1 MSRRATRQATPSV
14 TPSPAPHPVD
24 ANPVAAALDEKPQE
38 GTHEKDAANSGIAKS
53 NDKPRL
59 QAREER
65 LAARLES
72 LPSQPGCY
80 LFRGEQGEVLYVG
93 KAKSLRSRVRSYFQA
108 GSSDER
114 AFIPWLR
121 RELFDIETVLT
132 GTEKEAAIL
141 ENNLIKE
148 YKPKYNVKLRDDKEF
163 LSLRLDERK
172 PFARLEVVRRPELDH
187 AKHFGPFPSATAAR
201 RTLHLVERHFK
212 LRTCSD
218 RELNSRKRPC
228 IQYQIKRCPAP
239 CVYDVDVEFYAA
251 QVKAVALFLQ
261 GRHDEVTGIL
271 EERMRA
277 ASRELDFEAASVLRD
292 QIRAIVEVREQ
303 QRIVSD
309 KDRDV
314 DVLGLYR
321 EGELVEVVLLIVRAG
336 RLLDVQRVSR
346 VRSDLDDAEVVA
358 AFLRELYDGGKAYGD
373 SMADELWLPVLPEGA
388 DGIEEWLNES
398 AADEGRRRRIRLVVP
413 QRGPKNDLLKLAAEN
428 AKHAFEEK
436 RRSDEDVEARLG
448 RLAAKLRLTRL
459 PHRIECVDISHL
471 GGLDTVGA
479 VVALFDGK
487 PDKSRYRTYRVKSE
501 TMGDDY
507 AAMFEVLSRRFRR
520 GAQAKSE
527 EDGTPADATA
537 WDLPDLF
544 VVDGGRGQ
552 LGVALTA
559 AADLGITDFPIVGL
573 AKEKESPTGEKLVDR
588 VYLPGQKNA
597 IALRPGSPEL
607 YFLALIRD
615 EAHRF
620 SNRGRE
626 KLGTKR
632 RLHSTLDDVPGIGPV
647 TRKALL
653 KAFGSLDAIRDATDE
668 QLLAVTGVNRRQ
680 VAALRAQWED
690 PDGEAV
696 EGDLG
701 NGPDGEG
708 QEQSVEDAEFDQS
721 CIDAQ
726 FETGAIPDLDPGAD
740 GNNVG

>member
-1 MSRRATRQATPSV
+1 MQ
-14 TPSPAPHPVD
+14 
-24 ANPVAAALDEKPQE
+24 
-38 GTHEKDAANSGIAKS
+38 G
-53 NDKPRL
+53 
-59 QAREER
+59 REER
-65 LAARLES
+65 LAARLDS

-80 LFRGEQGEVLYVG
+80 LFRGSAGEVLYVG
-93 KAKSLRSRVRSYFQA
+93 KAKSLRSRVRSYFSA

-172 PFARLEVVRRPELDH
+172 DYPRLEVVRRPPLDH

-201 RTLHLVERHFK
+201 RTLHLVERYFQ

-218 RELNSRKRPC
+218 RELLSRKRPC

-239 CVYDVDVEFYAA
+239 CVYEVDAASYGA
-251 QVKAVALFLQ
+251 QVRAVALFLQ
-261 GRHDEVTGIL
+261 GRHDEVTTLL

-277 ASRELDFEAASVLRD
+277 ASRDLDFEAAGVLRD

-346 VRSDLDDAEVVA
+346 VRSDLDDSEVVA
-358 AFLRELYDGGKAYGD
+358 AFLRELYDGGKSFGE
-373 SMADELWLPVLPEGA
+373 SMADELWLPVVPEGA
-388 DGIEEWLNES
+388 DGIEDWLNES
-398 AADEGRRRRIRLVVP
+398 AAAEGRKRRIRLVMP
-413 QRGPKNDLLKLAAEN
+413 QRGAKHDLLKLAAEN

-436 RRSDEDVEARLG
+436 RRSEEDVEARLG
-448 RLAAKLRLTRL
+448 RLAAKLRLSKL
-459 PHRIECVDISHL
+459 PRRIECVDISHL
-471 GGLDTVGA
+471 GGQDAVGA
-479 VVALFDGK
+479 VVALLDGR
-487 PDKSRYRTYRVKSE
+487 PDKARYRTYRVHPE
-501 TMGDDY
+501 NPGDDY
-507 AAMFEVLSRRFRR
+507 AAMFEVLSRRFAR
-520 GAQAKSE
+520 GVKAKSHDAE
-527 EDGTPADATA
+527 STDDESTSASTSASEVHVLEDESPESPEPRTR

-559 AADLGITDFPIVGL
+559 ASDLGLTDLPIIGL

-588 VYLPGQKNA
+588 IYLPGQKNA
-597 IALRPGSPEL
+597 ISLRTGSPEHF
-607 YFLALIRD
+607 FLALARD

-626 KLGTKR
+626 KLGRKR
-632 RLHSTLDDVPGIGPV
+632 RIHSTLDDVPFIGPV

-653 KAFGSLDAIRDATDE
+653 RAFGSVEAVRQASDE
-668 QLLAVTGVNRRQ
+668 ALLEVQGVNRRQ
-680 VAALRAQWED
+680 IEALRAHLED
-690 PDGEAV
+690 PDGASVDAV
-696 EGDLG
+696 ELAADCTDLG
-701 NGPDGEG
+701 LDGA
-708 QEQSVEDAEFDQS
+708 EDANTVVAPQ
-721 CIDAQ
+721 
-726 FETGAIPDLDPGAD
+726 
-740 GNNVG
+740 GN